1 MTRSVPVL
9 ALLGFVLAPAAGAAD
24 APDWSARYRVVFASP
39 KEAAIE
45 ATLTWV
51 RKGKARPDTVEVGM
65 ADDGFPGGYGS
76 FLRDFAPEGQI
87 LSTPEGLRRLS
98 VAADGTVGFQYRVVL
113 AHDPKGWGP
122 GPDEA
127 PYAFDGG
134 AFWTGRALFVTAR
147 AQSSEVSFQ
156 ASAGQGVSLSYE
168 PAPGRAGAYR
178 VATEDRLRNAFL
190 VVGRY
195 RASELKA
202 GQALVTL
209 ALGGTM
215 SDAMPEVEGAVRRFL
230 GASEGIFGGAPP
242 TRILVVGNVGASPG
256 SLHGG
261 VFGSDVSFLAD
272 EPLGPGN
279 AERWRPFLC
288 HEIFHLWNGT
298 AIDFPA
304 GQQYWFTEGVTEYE
318 AHLLPLRLGEAEREG
333 FLSTFAGKAARYLE
347 AAGTKGLLAA
357 GDEKFLNNALIYDGG
372 ALAALVLDV
381 EIRTASGNKRSLDD
395 LLRALYERARGRKG
409 KGLTNDDVVRTASK
423 VAGKPMDGFFER
435 YVKGSEAL
443 PLAEALRKAGLA
455 IEVDVSELP
464 EAKTILVDLLA
475 CPSVSVVGEGLKV
488 LRSESE
494 SILAGDVI
502 VGVDGAAVRDFD
514 DLRFAFKNRERGSA
528 VPLSVLRD
536 GERTSLAVKLAGE
549 PGAPIERSRHA
560 RVMLTPLPR
569 PDPEAL
575 AIRTSLLGG

>member
-1 MTRSVPVL
+1 MTRSVPWL
-9 ALLGFVLAPAAGAAD
+9 AVLGFILAPTASAAD
-24 APDWSARYRVVFASP
+24 ATDWSARYRVAFTHP
-39 KEAAIE
+39 KEAEIE

-51 RKGKARPDTVEVGM
+51 RRGKAPPDSVEVGM

-87 LSTPEGLRRLS
+87 LSTPEGLRRLT
-98 VAADGTVGFQYRVVL
+98 VADDGTVGFRYRVVL
-113 AHDPKGWGP
+113 AHDAKGWGP

-147 AQSSEVSFQ
+147 AQASEVSFQ
-156 ASAGQGVSLSYE
+156 APAGQGISLSYE
-168 PAPGRAGAYR
+168 PAPGRAGVYR
-178 VATEDRLRNAFL
+178 VASEERLRDAFL
-190 VVGRY
+190 VVGSY

-215 SDAMPEVEGAVRRFL
+215 RDAMPEVEGAVRRFL
-230 GASEGIFGGAPP
+230 GASEGIFGGAPQ

-272 EPLGPGN
+272 EPLGPAN

-298 AIDFPA
+298 AISFPA

-347 AAGTKGLLAA
+347 AAGSKGLLAA
-357 GDEKFLNNALIYDGG
+357 GDEKFLNNALVYDGG
-372 ALAALVLDV
+372 SLAALVLDV
-381 EIRTASGNKRSLDD
+381 EIRTASGNRRSLDD

-409 KGLTNDDVVRTASK
+409 KGLTLDDVVRTASK
-423 VAGKPMDGFFER
+423 VAGKPMDDFFDR
-435 YVKGSEAL
+435 HVKGSETLRL
-443 PLAEALRKAGLA
+443 PEAFRKAGLA
-455 IEVDVSELP
+455 IEIDAAELP
-464 EAKTILVDLLA
+464 ETMTILADLLA

-488 LRSESE
+488 LRTSSE
-494 SILAGDVI
+494 SIRTGDVI
-502 VGVDGAAVRDFD
+502 VGVDGAPVRDFD
-514 DLRFAFKNRERGSA
+514 DLRVAFKDRARGA
-528 VPLSVLRD
+528 DVPVAVLRD
-536 GERTSLAVKLAGE
+536 GQRTSVDVKLAGDAA
-549 PGAPIERSRHA
+549 APVEKSRHV
-560 RVMLTPLPR
+560 RVTITPLPH
-569 PDPEAL
+569 PVPAAL
-575 AIRTSLLGG
+575 AIRTSLLGS